1 MTTLRET
8 VMALPTAE
16 RLEYA
21 LSCWEMLT
29 GQDEPPRRDI
39 DGVILTEQQAQIFAL
54 LFRRIGRPVPV
65 ETIMAILDASRNEAY
80 ATIVLVRAQ
89 ISHMRRRLL
98 GKYRITCRYSDGYI
112 LEAVDPQG

>member
-1 MTTLRET
+1 MP
-8 VMALPTAE
+8 ADE

-21 LSCWEMLT
+21 LACWDMLT

-39 DGVILTEQQAQIFAL
+39 DGAILTEQQAQIFAL
-54 LFRRIGRPVPV
+54 LHRRIGRPVAV

-80 ATIVLVRAQ
+80 ATVVLVRAQ
-89 ISHMRRRLL
+89 ISHMRRRLA

-112 LEAVDPQG
+112 LEAIV